1 MYTWTV
7 PFACL
12 ERARERE
19 KEREDGARA
28 THTRMHA
35 RTQAYTGERERH
47 LVELRG
53 ERKRIKKKGK
63 KSMLSAELTQL

>member
-12 ERARERE
+12 ERATERE

-28 THTRMHA
+28 TRTCMHA
-35 RTQAYTGERERH
+35 RTQAYMGERH
-47 LVELRG
+47 LVESRG
-53 ERKRIKKKGK
+53 ERKRIEKTEK
-63 KSMLSAELTQL
+63 KSMVLVELTQL

>member
-28 THTRMHA
+28 THTRMHT
-35 RTQAYTGERERH
+35 RTQGYTGERERH
-47 LVELRG
+47 LVKLRG
-53 ERKRIKKKGK
+53 ERKRIKKKRKVCFSSG
-63 KSMLSAELTQL
+63 Q

>member
-12 ERARERE
+12 ERARKRE

-35 RTQAYTGERERH
+35 RTQAYTGERH
-47 LVELRG
+47 LVELRE
-53 ERKRIKKKGK
+53 ERKRIKIKVFF
-63 KSMLSAELTQL
+63 Q